1 MPYKRGAPLGN
12 KNRLK
17 HGRYTAESLA
27 FRRRVVETLR
37 ETRRLLAVARVASPR
52 RAKSMVDKST

>member
-17 HGRYTAESLA
+17 HGRHAAKSLA
-27 FRRRVVETLR
+27 FRRRVVEALR
-37 ETRRLLAVARVASPR
+37 DARHALLA
-52 RAKSMVDKST
+52 AKIELAA